1 MGFRKVNQYLIS
13 FGLVLATSFVC
24 YSLSRFIDHRVV
36 ALILM
41 VVVSILAMMLDI
53 FPVLAAALLSALIWN
68 FFFIPPTFT
77 LQIRTPED
85 ALMFLMYFL
94 IASINAVLTY
104 KIRDFEKKARDRE
117 EKENTIKLYNTILNS
132 LSHEL
137 RTPIATVIGAVDT
150 IKSGQRLSEK
160 IKSELIDEI
169 DLAAM
174 RLDTQV
180 ENLLNMGRIE
190 AGVLKPKPDWCDVNE
205 LINSILVR
213 MESERGNRIFVF
225 NPSENLPLFWI
236 DQGLV
241 EQIIVNIARNGLQ
254 HTPDKSIIIIQV
266 MAAEAGC
273 SISVEDN
280 GTGFKED
287 DLKLVFDK
295 FFRARNA
302 KTGGTGLGLSIAKG
316 FADAMHGRIEVQNK
330 PEGGAQFL
338 VYLPAKSNSLSFNEN
353 D

>member
-150 IKSGQRLSEK
+150 IKSGRGLSEK
-160 IKSELIDEI
+160 IKAELIDEI
-169 DLAAM
+169 DVATM

-213 MESERGNRIFVF
+213 MESEQGNRIFVF
-225 NPSENLPLFWI
+225 NPSENLPLFWL

-241 EQIIVNIARNGLQ
+241 EQIIVNIVRNGLQ
-254 HTPDKSIIIIQV
+254 HTPDKSIITIQII
-266 MAAEAGC
+266 ASEEGC
-273 SISVEDN
+273 SISIKDN

-287 DLKLVFDK
+287 DLKLVFNK
-295 FFRARNA
+295 FFRAGNA

-316 FADAMHGRIEVQNK
+316 FADAMRGSIEVQNK
-330 PEGGAQFL
+330 SEGGAQFF
-338 VYLPAKSNSLSFNEN
+338 VYLPAERNSLSYHEN

>member
-24 YSLSRFIDHRVV
+24 YFLSRLIDHRVV

-41 VVVSILAMMLDI
+41 VVVSILAMVLDI

-77 LQIRTPED
+77 FQIRTPED

-150 IKSGQRLSEK
+150 IKSGQGLSEK
-160 IKSELIDEI
+160 IKAELIDEI
-169 DLAAM
+169 DMAAM

-180 ENLLNMGRIE
+180 ENLLSMGRIE

-213 MESERGNRIFVF
+213 LKSEQGNHTFVF
-225 NPSENLPLFWI
+225 KQSENLPLFWL

-241 EQIIVNIARNGLQ
+241 EQIIVNIVRNGLQ
-254 HTPDKSIIIIQV
+254 HTPDKSTIIIQV
-266 MAAEAGC
+266 MTTEEGC
-273 SISVEDN
+273 CISIEDN
-280 GTGFKED
+280 GTGFSKE

-295 FFRARNA
+295 FFRARSA

-316 FADAMHGRIEVQNK
+316 FVDAMRGRIEVQNTPK
-330 PEGGAQFL
+330 GGAQFF
-338 VYLPAKSNSLSFNEN
+338 VYLPAEHNSLSYHEN

>member
-13 FGLVLATSFVC
+13 FGLVLSTALAC
-24 YSLSRFIDHRVV
+24 YFLSGLVDYRVV
-36 ALILM
+36 ALIQM
-41 VVVSILAMMLDI
+41 VVVSLLAMVLDI

-104 KIRDFEKKARDRE
+104 KIREFEKKARDRE

-150 IKSGQRLSEK
+150 IKADHGLSEK
-160 IKSELIDEI
+160 IKSELISEI
-169 DLAAM
+169 DVAAM
-174 RLDTQV
+174 RLDRQV

-205 LINSILVR
+205 LINSILFR
-213 MESERGNRIFVF
+213 LKTEQGNHTFVF
-225 NPSENLPLFWI
+225 NSQENLPLYWM
-236 DQGLV
+236 DRGLV
-241 EQIIVNIARNGLQ
+241 EQIVGNIIRNGLQ
-254 HTPDKSIIIIQV
+254 HTPENSTISIGV
-266 MAAEAGC
+266 FAVAGGC
-273 SISVEDN
+273 TIHIEDDGN
-280 GTGFKED
+280 GFQEE

-295 FFRARNA
+295 FFRAHNA

-316 FADAMHGRIEVQNK
+316 FSDAMRGSIEVQNK
-330 PEGGAQFL
+330 PEGGARFS
-338 VYLPAKSNSLSFNEN
+338 VYIPAESNSLTYNEN
-353 D
+353 E

>member
-13 FGLVLATSFVC
+13 FGLVLVTAFGC
-24 YSLSRFIDHRVV
+24 YFLSGLIDYRVV

-41 VVVSILAMMLDI
+41 VMVSILAMVLDI
-53 FPVLAAALLSALIWN
+53 FPVLAAALLSALIWD

-77 LQIRTPED
+77 FQIRTPED
-85 ALMFLMYFL
+85 ALMLLMYFL
-94 IASINAVLTY
+94 IASVNAVLTY

-117 EKENTIKLYNTILNS
+117 EKEKTIKLYNSILNS

-137 RTPIATVIGAVDT
+137 RTPIAAVIGAVDT
-150 IKSGQRLSEK
+150 IKSSQGLSEK
-160 IKSELIDEI
+160 IKLELIDEI
-169 DLAAM
+169 DVAAM

-180 ENLLNMGRIE
+180 ENLLSMGRVE

-213 MESERGNRIFVF
+213 LKPEQGNRILVF
-225 NPSENLPLFWI
+225 NPSENLPLFWL

-241 EQIIVNIARNGLQ
+241 EQIIVNIVRNGLQ
-254 HTPDKSIIIIQV
+254 HTPDKSIIKIQII
-266 MAAEAGC
+266 ATEEGC
-273 SISVEDN
+273 SISIEDN
-280 GTGFKED
+280 GTGFNEE

-295 FFRARNA
+295 FFRAGNT

-316 FADAMHGRIEVQNK
+316 FADAMRGRIEVQNK
-330 PEGGAQFL
+330 PDGGAQFF
-338 VYLPAKSNSLSFNEN
+338 VYLPAARNSLSYHEN